1 MSSVEFHKFR
11 ENIKNI
17 NDYTDQKEK
26 IFDNFI
32 DQGLPNKRNESWKYF
47 DLVSKSKKYIKNDIS
62 NSEIIVEDLEEKNIF
77 MIMRI
82 IIYPSKI
89 ILSHVIS
96 LKVSLLW
103 I

>member
-32 DQGLPNKRNESWKYF
+32 DQGLPNKRLE
-47 DLVSKSKKYIKNDIS
+47 LITKSA
-62 NSEIIVEDLEEKNIF
+62 
-77 MIMRI
+77 
-82 IIYPSKI
+82 
-89 ILSHVIS
+89 SH
-96 LKVSLLW
+96 L
-103 I
+103 

>member
-62 NSEIIVEDLEEKNIF
+62 KLIINS
-77 MIMRI
+77 
-82 IIYPSKI
+82 
-89 ILSHVIS
+89 
-96 LKVSLLW
+96 
-103 I
+103 

>member
-47 DLVSKSKKYIKNDIS
+47 DLVSKSKKYIKSDNYKTML
-62 NSEIIVEDLEEKNIF
+62 NLLTKTLGNLKN
-77 MIMRI
+77 
-82 IIYPSKI
+82 
-89 ILSHVIS
+89 
-96 LKVSLLW
+96 
-103 I
+103 